1 LTEVCNTYATARFLN
16 LDLSKLGKKDII
28 TAVCQFAKID
38 PEQLLLVWA
47 SPDCS
52 TFSKADATNASRGN
66 EFRDHSL
73 WHRPPKDTV
82 DDKRAQAIAHDG
94 MVQNVLLSLQSML
107 LVHQHTLFVMENPEG
122 SLRRRPFVIVF
133 QLLLSLMRHTVQYCA
148 YGARF
153 KKSTDIWT
161 NFEWQP
167 EGLTGDGRCQK
178 RCPAGTW
185 SQNGSSRP
193 TYRHQQVIGGANDRR
208 PQGPYAKCNIPYFLH
223 EEILRAA
230 DFCHQ
235 QKGREGRTIVL
246 ELFAGSTSMG
256 TTARDLGFDYIAV
269 DFSKRSKKC
278 FLAKHPDGSFIE
290 SH

>member
-1 LTEVCNTYATARFLN
+1 MKEFFKLSSAQKAVLKKKTKQSSAELSALTEVCNPHATARFLN

-107 LVHQHTLFVMENPEG
+107 LVHQHTLFVMKNPEG
-122 SLRRRPFVIVF
+122 
-133 QLLLSLMRHTVQYCA
+133 
-148 YGARF
+148 
-153 KKSTDIWT
+153 
-161 NFEWQP
+161 
-167 EGLTGDGRCQK
+167 
-178 RCPAGTW
+178 
-185 SQNGSSRP
+185 
-193 TYRHQQVIGGANDRR
+193 
-208 PQGPYAKCNIPYFLH
+208 
-223 EEILRAA
+223 
-230 DFCHQ
+230 
-235 QKGREGRTIVL
+235 
-246 ELFAGSTSMG
+246 
-256 TTARDLGFDYIAV
+256 
-269 DFSKRSKKC
+269 
-278 FLAKHPDGSFIE
+278 
-290 SH
+290 